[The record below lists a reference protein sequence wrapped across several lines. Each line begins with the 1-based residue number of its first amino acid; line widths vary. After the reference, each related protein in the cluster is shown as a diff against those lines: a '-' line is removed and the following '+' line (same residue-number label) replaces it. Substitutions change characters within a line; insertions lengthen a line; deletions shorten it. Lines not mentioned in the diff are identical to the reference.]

1 MIYGSLI
8 IFQDQVL
15 EVNGDTVNG
24 DDIARKLENES
35 QAVGDI
41 GWGKNG
47 GDSIEMAVKEK
58 RHGKTRKKHQDGL
71 MILMILMA

>member
-35 QAVGDI
+35 QAVGDT
-41 GWGKNG
+41 GWRKNG

>member
-41 GWGKNG
+41 GW
-47 GDSIEMAVKEK
+47 
-58 RHGKTRKKHQDGL
+58 RKMGETQ
-71 MILMILMA
+71 